1 MTSRERVYAA
11 MNHKE
16 PDRVPI
22 CFGGTG
28 ASGIEECPPDYR
40 AATNLYKYLGLKNA
54 EPVKIS
60 PVGNIVGNIDEQC
73 MVRLHSDMRSITDN
87 PPGALIIDEE
97 RKVWPFLYGMR
108 IKKCGI
114 YDMIDFTNPPMA
126 HLTTEKDIDEYPY
139 WPDPDID
146 TMHGVIEKAK
156 RVHEETALFLCGMQS
171 FGYFPLNGYGFISGM
186 DKWLLDMKIR
196 PKFYHKLCEK
206 FMEINLA
213 FADRFYGGIGKYLDA
228 AMVFDDLGNQMGPLM
243 SLVDYREFYKPYQA
257 ETIRHI
263 RKYLRPEAKIILHS
277 CGSVYHF
284 IPEFIE
290 IGVDVL
296 NPVQPMAR
304 NMEPWRLKKEFGK
317 DIAFLG
323 GFDVQ
328 KLLPLACTDDIRAGA
343 RILLHEYGQGGGF
356 IFGASQIIQCNTPP
370 ENIAAMFDSAH
381 EFGTYPLQK
390 PDATTDFVLYTDS
403 LGLETKRAQLKN
415 IC

>member
-139 WPDPDID
+139 WPDQDID

-196 PKFYHKLCEK
+196 P
-206 FMEINLA
+206 
-213 FADRFYGGIGKYLDA
+213 
-228 AMVFDDLGNQMGPLM
+228 
-243 SLVDYREFYKPYQA
+243 
-257 ETIRHI
+257 
-263 RKYLRPEAKIILHS
+263 
-277 CGSVYHF
+277 
-284 IPEFIE
+284 
-290 IGVDVL
+290 
-296 NPVQPMAR
+296 
-304 NMEPWRLKKEFGK
+304 
-317 DIAFLG
+317 
-323 GFDVQ
+323 
-328 KLLPLACTDDIRAGA
+328 
-343 RILLHEYGQGGGF
+343 
-356 IFGASQIIQCNTPP
+356 
-370 ENIAAMFDSAH
+370 
-381 EFGTYPLQK
+381 
-390 PDATTDFVLYTDS
+390 
-403 LGLETKRAQLKN
+403 
-415 IC
+415 